1 MSDTPRF
8 ETYVEDGTIY
18 VGSPDGPLAV
28 GSVDAVIELLGG
40 PSWMISYSD
49 AVVDRHPELD
59 TEDAGLTVDIVDMIH
74 AMTHSQRFVE
84 TLAAQPATARPTTDD
99 AAGPAGSPGNSGAKD
114 TSAADATV
122 EVSPRLGLFVGKLL
136 ENLES
141 GID

>member
-28 GSVDAVIELLGG
+28 GSVDAAIKLLGG
-40 PSWMISYSD
+40 PSWTISYPD

-59 TEDAGLTVDIVDMIH
+59 TEDAGLTVDVVDMIH
-74 AMTHSQRFVE
+74 AMTHSRRFVE
-84 TLAAQPATARPTTDD
+84 TLAAQPVTVRP
-99 AAGPAGSPGNSGAKD
+99 AADSDGSRGDSGAE
-114 TSAADATV
+114 DAPATDVTV